1 MCLNVRVKDHYEVR
15 VKHETEDYRKEENEE
30 REEEERKA
38 KCLLAQNK
46 INMLTKILKL
56 MQKFNDKNS
65 NWKG

>member
-1 MCLNVRVKDHYEVR
+1 M
-15 VKHETEDYRKEENEE
+15 ETRRLQEGGKENEE

-56 MQKFNDKNS
+56 MQKFNDKNTIG
-65 NWKG
+65 KGKKSTNSLQTKTIS